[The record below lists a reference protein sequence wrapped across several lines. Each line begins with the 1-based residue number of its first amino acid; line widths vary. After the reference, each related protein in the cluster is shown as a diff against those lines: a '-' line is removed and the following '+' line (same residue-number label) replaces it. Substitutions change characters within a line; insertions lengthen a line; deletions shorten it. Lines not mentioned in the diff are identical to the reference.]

1 MKVYKLYFAENTD
14 NMEHVSI
21 AAAKQK
27 KIGHRCGD
35 SFGGFAQAIAIVN
48 THIPVAPSPSFTRAI
63 VHG

>member
-1 MKVYKLYFAENTD
+1 MNRYQLYLVNTD
-14 NMEHVSI
+14 NTEHVSI

-35 SFGGFAQAIAIVN
+35 FFGGFAQAIAIVN
-48 THIPVAPSPSFTRAI
+48 THIPAAPKPSFTRAI